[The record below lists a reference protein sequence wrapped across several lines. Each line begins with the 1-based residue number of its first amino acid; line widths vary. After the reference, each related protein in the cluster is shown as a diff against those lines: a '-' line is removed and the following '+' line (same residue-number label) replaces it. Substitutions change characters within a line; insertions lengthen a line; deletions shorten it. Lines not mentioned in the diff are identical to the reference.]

1 MKRIPMALLVLVS
14 GAAAGEPSHE
24 CAASNPDV
32 PLMTSVEMACEDD
45 EIQLG
50 IRCEEEVKPLALLS
64 SEAIACEDDEIQF
77 GIRCEAEEVKP
88 LALLSSEA
96 IACEADEIQFGFR
109 P

>member
-1 MKRIPMALLVLVS
+1 MKRAAMALVVLVS

-24 CAASNPDV
+24 CAGSNPE
-32 PLMTSVEMACEDD
+32 PLMTAVEMACEDD
-45 EIQLG
+45 EIQYGL
-50 IRCEEEVKPLALLS
+50 RCDAEGVKLLALS

-88 LALLSSEA
+88 LALLSSDA